1 VTTVPPVLHTVSVPS
16 PCISVCRMNDA
27 APPLCEG
34 CFRTLPE
41 IAGWSRMHDG
51 DKRQVWARIAQRTE
65 EIPTP

>member
-1 VTTVPPVLHTVSVPS
+1 
-16 PCISVCRMNDA
+16 MNDA